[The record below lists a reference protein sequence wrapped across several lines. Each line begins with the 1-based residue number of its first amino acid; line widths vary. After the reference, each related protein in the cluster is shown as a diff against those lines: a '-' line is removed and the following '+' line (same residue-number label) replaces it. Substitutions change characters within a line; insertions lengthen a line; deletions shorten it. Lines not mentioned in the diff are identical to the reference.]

1 MELTEGVDYILSFDM
16 NTDVTGRAKVV
27 VTGKGNYKDSV
38 TRYFAITKKSIAGA
52 EIKGITGKVFT
63 GNAITQDIEVEL
75 DGQKLSQGTD
85 YTVKYENNVHVGTAV
100 ITITGAGNYT
110 DSVKKSF
117 VISKADISNTAV
129 INGIESEVIY
139 KGTAFKFDNVTITW
153 GTNVLKE
160 GRDYTITYQ
169 NNSGITMTR
178 TSKASVTVKFMG
190 DYKGSVTKQFR
201 IKAFDISK
209 ATVSAI
215 ADKTY
220 TGSAIKPAVTVKI
233 GRTVINP
240 KEYTV
245 EYSNNVKPGVAS
257 VTITGLN
264 NFYGTKKV
272 TFNILPAKVKN
283 LAASGETTTS
293 LKLSW
298 SSSAYA
304 QGYEVYRYD
313 TGKKTYVKV
322 ATVTGT
328 SSNITG
334 LAAGTDYKLAVS
346 AYVKSSGKTL
356 YSEKTVINAATKPA
370 KVSSIS
376 FSSRAE
382 KSIALKWNTV
392 KGATGY
398 KVYRLVSKDNYKYL
412 GSTSKTAY
420 NVNGLTGST
429 AYTFKVVAYK
439 KVGSKELVGEDATA
453 RIMTTPSAVKN
464 LKISARSNASI
475 TMKWSKVNNADGY
488 IVYRYRG
495 NRAVKIKTITSKSK
509 VVFVSSKLSAGTTYK
524 YRVVAYKKDGKAIVE
539 NAGTYVS
546 GFTLPAT
553 PVVSAKAGVKQAKI
567 AWKRAKGATGYI
579 VYMSTSKRG
588 TYKAVATIRK
598 AGTTS
603 YTKKGLKKG
612 KTYYFKVR
620 AFNKSGK
627 TTYKSSYSTVKKIV
641 VK

>member
-160 GRDYTITYQ
+160 GRDYTITYH
-169 NNSGITMTR
+169 NSGITMTR

-334 LAAGTDYKLAVS
+334 LAAGTDYKFAVS

-370 KVSSIS
+370 KVSGIS

-398 KVYRLVSKDNYKYL
+398 KVYRLVAKDNYKYL

-439 KVGSKELVGEDATA
+439 KVGNKELVGENATA

-539 NAGTYVS
+539 NPGTYVS

-598 AGTTS
+598 ASTTS

>member
-1 MELTEGVDYILSFDM
+1 M
-16 NTDVTGRAKVV
+16 
-27 VTGKGNYKDSV
+27 
-38 TRYFAITKKSIAGA
+38 
-52 EIKGITGKVFT
+52 
-63 GNAITQDIEVEL
+63 
-75 DGQKLSQGTD
+75 
-85 YTVKYENNVHVGTAV
+85 
-100 ITITGAGNYT
+100 
-110 DSVKKSF
+110 
-117 VISKADISNTAV
+117 
-129 INGIESEVIY
+129 
-139 KGTAFKFDNVTITW
+139 
-153 GTNVLKE
+153 
-160 GRDYTITYQ
+160 
-169 NNSGITMTR
+169 
-178 TSKASVTVKFMG
+178 
-190 DYKGSVTKQFR
+190 
-201 IKAFDISK
+201 
-209 ATVSAI
+209 
-215 ADKTY
+215 
-220 TGSAIKPAVTVKI
+220 
-233 GRTVINP
+233 INP

-370 KVSSIS
+370 KVSGIS

-398 KVYRLVSKDNYKYL
+398 KVYRLVAKDNYKYL

>member
-1 MELTEGVDYILSFDM
+1 MC
-16 NTDVTGRAKVV
+16 
-27 VTGKGNYKDSV
+27 
-38 TRYFAITKKSIAGA
+38 
-52 EIKGITGKVFT
+52 
-63 GNAITQDIEVEL
+63 
-75 DGQKLSQGTD
+75 
-85 YTVKYENNVHVGTAV
+85 
-100 ITITGAGNYT
+100 
-110 DSVKKSF
+110 
-117 VISKADISNTAV
+117 NTAV

-233 GRTVINP
+233 GSTVINP

-334 LAAGTDYKLAVS
+334 LAAGTDYKFAVS

-370 KVSSIS
+370 KVSGIS

-398 KVYRLVSKDNYKYL
+398 KVYRLVAKDNYKYL

-439 KVGSKELVGEDATA
+439 KVGNKELVGENATA

-598 AGTTS
+598 ASTTS

>member
-1 MELTEGVDYILSFDM
+1 
-16 NTDVTGRAKVV
+16 
-27 VTGKGNYKDSV
+27 
-38 TRYFAITKKSIAGA
+38 
-52 EIKGITGKVFT
+52 
-63 GNAITQDIEVEL
+63 
-75 DGQKLSQGTD
+75 
-85 YTVKYENNVHVGTAV
+85 
-100 ITITGAGNYT
+100 
-110 DSVKKSF
+110 
-117 VISKADISNTAV
+117 
-129 INGIESEVIY
+129 
-139 KGTAFKFDNVTITW
+139 
-153 GTNVLKE
+153 
-160 GRDYTITYQ
+160 
-169 NNSGITMTR
+169 
-178 TSKASVTVKFMG
+178 MG

-220 TGSAIKPAVTVKI
+220 TGSAIKPVVTVKI

-598 AGTTS
+598 ASTTS

>member
-1 MELTEGVDYILSFDM
+1 M
-16 NTDVTGRAKVV
+16 
-27 VTGKGNYKDSV
+27 

-52 EIKGITGKVFT
+52 EIKGITGKVVT

-233 GRTVINP
+233 GSTVINP

-322 ATVTGT
+322 ATVKGT

-334 LAAGTDYKLAVS
+334 LAAGTDYKFAVS

-370 KVSSIS
+370 KVSGIS

-398 KVYRLVSKDNYKYL
+398 KVYRLVAKDNYKYL

-598 AGTTS
+598 ASTTS

>member
-75 DGQKLSQGTD
+75 DGHKLSQGTD

-100 ITITGAGNYT
+100 VTITGAGNYT

-233 GRTVINP
+233 GSTVINP

-245 EYSNNVKPGVAS
+245 EYSNNVKPGVAG

-334 LAAGTDYKLAVS
+334 LAAGTDYKFAVS

-356 YSEKTVINAATKPA
+356 YSEKTVISAATKPA
-370 KVSSIS
+370 KVSGIS

-412 GSTSKTAY
+412 GSTSKPAY
-420 NVNGLTGST
+420 NANGLTGST
-429 AYTFKVVAYK
+429 DYTFKVVAYK
-439 KVGSKELVGEDATA
+439 KIGSKELVGEDATA
-453 RIMTTPSAVKN
+453 RIMTTPAAVKN

-488 IVYRYRG
+488 IVYRYSG

>member
-1 MELTEGVDYILSFDM
+1 M
-16 NTDVTGRAKVV
+16 
-27 VTGKGNYKDSV
+27 
-38 TRYFAITKKSIAGA
+38 
-52 EIKGITGKVFT
+52 
-63 GNAITQDIEVEL
+63 
-75 DGQKLSQGTD
+75 
-85 YTVKYENNVHVGTAV
+85 KYENNVHVGTAV

-190 DYKGSVTKQFR
+190 DYKGSITKQFR

-334 LAAGTDYKLAVS
+334 LAAGTDYKFAIS

-370 KVSSIS
+370 KVSGIS

-398 KVYRLVSKDNYKYL
+398 KVYRLVAKDNYKYL

-420 NVNGLTGST
+420 NINGLTGST